1 MNRRTLLTHGLAFGV
16 GAAVLASLPL
26 PALARTA
33 DGDRAFLSALLSSH
47 ITPRIGTLAA
57 TTAGL
62 HTALDR
68 FCAAPDAA
76 GLTAARAAFAAAMDG
91 WAGAQHLRPGPL
103 LLETRTD
110 RFAFWPERRNI
121 VARQLGQILNARD
134 PKLLEPGA
142 IAKQSAAVQGMTALE
157 RLLHDDGVTA
167 ASFTGGEAGAFR
179 CTLAVAVARNAAA
192 IATEVRDGWAGLA
205 PKLTAGEATPVGANP
220 TEAVNNLYAS
230 VVTMTQIV
238 VDQKLLIPLGASA
251 AEAKPGLAEAVRAG
265 RSLAMIAGNLQ
276 AIRAIMLG
284 EAGGPGFAA
293 LAPDNAAGNAAR
305 ADAAKAFDAA
315 LAAVKAIDRPLD
327 RAIAETRPKVE
338 VAFKA
343 AKAAQT
349 VVNFTLPPL
358 IDVTLGFNELDGD

>member
-1 MNRRTLLTHGLAFGV
+1 MNRRTLLTHGLSLGV
-16 GAAVLASLPL
+16 GAALLASLPR
-26 PALARTA
+26 PALARTV
-33 DGDRAFLSALLSSH
+33 DGDRAFLAALLPTH
-47 ITPRIGTLAA
+47 ITPRIGALADA
-57 TTAGL
+57 TAAL
-62 HTALDR
+62 HAALER
-68 FCAAPDAA
+68 FATAPDSA
-76 GLTAARAAFAAAMDG
+76 GLTAARAAFAAAMDA

-103 LLETRTD
+103 LLEMRND

-121 VARQLGQILNARD
+121 VGRQLGQLLTARD

-142 IAKQSAAVQGMTALE
+142 IAKQSAAVQGLTALE
-157 RLLHDDGVTA
+157 RLLHEGGITA
-167 ASFTGGEAGAFR
+167 ASFTGDAGTFR
-179 CTLAVAVARNAAA
+179 AKLAIAIARNAAA
-192 IATEVRDGWAGLA
+192 IAAELRDGWAELA
-205 PKLTAGEATPVGANP
+205 PKLAAGEATPVGANP

-251 AEAKPGLAEAVRAG
+251 AEAKPALAEAVRSG
-265 RSLAMIAGNLQ
+265 RSLAMVAGNLQ

-284 EAGGPGFAA
+284 EKGGPGFAA
-293 LAPDNAAGNAAR
+293 LAPDSAAGTAAR

-327 RAIAETRPKVE
+327 RAVAETRPKVE
-338 VAFKA
+338 AAFKA

>member
-1 MNRRTLLTHGLAFGV
+1 MNRRTLLTHGLALGI
-16 GAAVLASLPL
+16 GAALLATLPI

-33 DGDRAFLSALLSSH
+33 DGDRAFLAALVPSH
-47 ITPRIGTLAA
+47 VTPRVGALAA
-57 TTAGL
+57 TTADL
-62 HTALDR
+62 HAVLET

-76 GLTAARAAFAAAMDG
+76 GLTAARGAFAAAMDA

-103 LLETRTD
+103 LLEMRTD

-121 VARQLGQILNARD
+121 VARQLGQLLNARD
-134 PKLLEPGA
+134 PKVLEPGA
-142 IAKQSAAVQGMTALE
+142 LAKQSAAVQGMTALE
-157 RLLHDDGVTA
+157 RLLHDDGITA
-167 ASFTGGEAGAFR
+167 ASFTGGDAGTFR
-179 CTLAVAVARNAAA
+179 CKLAVAVARNAAA
-192 IATEVRDGWAGLA
+192 IAAEVREGWAEMA
-205 PKLTAGEATPVGANP
+205 PKLAAGQATPVGATA

-238 VDQKLLIPLGASA
+238 VDQKLLIPLGAST
-251 AEAKPGLAEAVRAG
+251 AEAKPTLAEAARSG

-284 EAGGPGFAA
+284 ENGGPGFVA
-293 LAPDNAAGNAAR
+293 LAPDNTAGDAAR

-327 RAIAETRPKVE
+327 RAIAEARPKVE
-338 VAFKA
+338 AAVKA
-343 AKAAQT
+343 AKAAQG